1 MQKKY
6 LKVLTGFFFSKLFP
20 TVVVSTVAIS
30 AFSVSAFAAEA
41 VTSSATGN
49 LFKMLIGLAIVLLV
63 LALIS
68 WFMKKFMPIGANQAS
83 VIRVIGGANVGSRE
97 KVVVLEVANR
107 WLVVGVAAG
116 QVTSLANLEPGAVTL
131 QTTQNT
137 EPFNLNTATAQ
148 GFAKWLKASS
158 AKFADKNKADKEQ
171 KNA

>member
-6 LKVLTGFFFSKLFP
+6 LNLLIGFFL
-20 TVVVSTVAIS
+20 STLIS
-30 AFSVSAFAAEA
+30 VFSVSAFAAEA
-41 VTSSATGN
+41 AASSATGS

-68 WFMKKFMPIGANQAS
+68 WLMKKMMPNGANQAS
-83 VIRVIGGANVGSRE
+83 VIRVIGGTVVGSRE

-116 QVTSLANLEPGAVTL
+116 QVTSLANLEPGAVNL
-131 QTTQNT
+131 QATENA
-137 EPFNLNTATAQ
+137 EPFNLNNAAAQ

-158 AKFADKNKADKEQ
+158 AKFADKNTAEKDK
-171 KNA
+171 KDA